1 MELDFNQPRAYFTSV
16 DRLGN
21 NLRQHSYQYSKRPKQ
36 QCNSITINKHST
48 HSRYEHPYKV
58 ELDLYQPPAEFI
70 SPEPS
75 PAFPPPLEAT
85 PYTYV
90 DTEAL
95 IDELVTHL
103 DTVVE
108 LAIDVEHHSYRTY
121 QGECLCLMY
130 LHGFTDSRCSNC
142 TGSLTCFLLSKGCS
156 HFFDI
161 FSYKIVFGTFW
172 LVDF

>member
-1 MELDFNQPRAYFTSV
+1 M
-16 DRLGN
+16 
-21 NLRQHSYQYSKRPKQ
+21 
-36 QCNSITINKHST
+36 
-48 HSRYEHPYKV
+48 

-70 SPEPS
+70 SPDPS

-121 QGECLCLMY
+121 QGEYLC
-130 LHGFTDSRCSNC
+130 
-142 TGSLTCFLLSKGCS
+142 
-156 HFFDI
+156 
-161 FSYKIVFGTFW
+161 
-172 LVDF
+172 

>member
-1 MELDFNQPRAYFTSV
+1 MEFDFYQPLADFTSV
-16 DRLGN
+16 DRLGKIICGN
-21 NLRQHSYQYSKRPKQ
+21 FLTLNTHRNL
-36 QCNSITINKHST
+36 INCHFFNPT
-48 HSRYEHPYKV
+48 QHSRYEHPYKM
-58 ELDLYQPPAEFI
+58 ELDLYQPPATFI

-85 PYTYV
+85 PFTYV

-121 QGECLCLMY
+121 QGECQC
-130 LHGFTDSRCSNC
+130 
-142 TGSLTCFLLSKGCS
+142 
-156 HFFDI
+156 
-161 FSYKIVFGTFW
+161 
-172 LVDF
+172 